1 LRHRSS
7 EVSNELLVG
16 FACLDPKNT
25 FFMFDVEKLI
35 GLEDLY
41 DQDFSV
47 LGRAMLREHF
57 ETYIIHVRMNVVFA
71 TCEDIESLFVK
82 MVQTGKHV
90 VFPLVYKLIE
100 LTLLLPM
107 STKHFWQ

>member
-1 LRHRSS
+1 
-7 EVSNELLVG
+7 
-16 FACLDPKNT
+16 
-25 FFMFDVEKLI
+25 
-35 GLEDLY
+35 
-41 DQDFSV
+41 
-47 LGRAMLREHF
+47 
-57 ETYIIHVRMNVVFA
+57 VRMNVVFA

-107 STKHFWQ
+107 SMKHFRQ